1 MFLFRFSC
9 NLLILTLFLLYYV
22 QKALFID
29 LFIAFRLFSEKVYWK
44 QILHNTISLINS
56 WIEYF
61 CVLLWIWTQKI
72 FWLTFR
78 FKYFPLGS

>member
-56 WIEYF
+56 
-61 CVLLWIWTQKI
+61 
-72 FWLTFR
+72 
-78 FKYFPLGS
+78 

>member
-29 LFIAFRLFSEKVYWK
+29 LFIAFRLFSETVYWK

-56 WIEYF
+56 
-61 CVLLWIWTQKI
+61 
-72 FWLTFR
+72 
-78 FKYFPLGS
+78 